1 MLMNTILDIAIK
13 WLVPFVL
20 GGAVSFAVSTTRK
33 MHKRDKALGD
43 GIQCLLRAEI
53 IRYHDKYTN
62 KGYCPIYARE
72 SLSRIYVAY
81 HNLGGNDVATDLY
94 KDTLKLPTE
103 AEYKE
108 E

>member
-1 MLMNTILDIAIK
+1 MQILDIVIK
-13 WLVPFVL
+13 WAVPFVL
-20 GGAVSFAVSTTRK
+20 GGAVSFAVSITQK
-33 MHKRDKALGD
+33 MRKRDKALGD

-103 AEYKE
+103 AEYE
-108 E
+108 EEKK

>member
-1 MLMNTILDIAIK
+1 MQILDLVIK
-13 WLVPFVL
+13 WAVPFVL
-20 GGAVSFAVSTTRK
+20 GGAVSFAVSATRK
-33 MHKRDKALGD
+33 LRKRDKALGD

-53 IRYHDKYTN
+53 IRCHDKYMN
-62 KGYCPIYARE
+62 KGFCPIYARE

-103 AEYKE
+103 AEHKE
-108 E
+108 EKK

>member
-1 MLMNTILDIAIK
+1 MQILDIVIK
-13 WLVPFVL
+13 WAVPFVL
-20 GGAVSFAVSTTRK
+20 GGAVSFAVATTRK
-33 MHKRDKALGD
+33 MRKHDKALGD

>member
-1 MLMNTILDIAIK
+1 MQILELVIK
-13 WLVPFVL
+13 WAVPFVL
-20 GGAVSFAVSTTRK
+20 GGAVSFAVSATRK
-33 MHKRDKALGD
+33 MRKRDKALGD

-53 IRYHDKYTN
+53 IRCHDKYIN
-62 KGYCPIYARE
+62 KGFCPIYARE

-103 AEYKE
+103 AEHKE
-108 E
+108 EKK

>member
-1 MLMNTILDIAIK
+1 MQILDIVIK
-13 WLVPFVL
+13 WAVPFVL
-20 GGAVSFAVSTTRK
+20 GGAVSFAVSVTQK
-33 MHKRDKALGD
+33 MRKRDKALGD

-103 AEYKE
+103 AEYE
-108 E
+108 EEKK